1 MSNIKK
7 IPDAELDI
15 MLLIWD
21 ANGAVTTNYIMDR
34 IDKNWRKQTGLKLL
48 SRLCERGFLLLTK
61 DERYNVYTVL
71 VSKKDYV
78 EKVTSDLLQILYCN
92 SIVELVKTLY
102 DSQVVS
108 KTDLKNLKQFIEQ
121 LKNEV

>member
-34 IDKNWRKQTGLKLL
+34 IDKNWRKQTVLKLL

-61 DERYNVYTVL
+61 DGRYNVYTVL